1 MKTTILR
8 SNRIM
13 IIQISMVILSLMFVK
28 CSDDKDINPDY
39 VGNWKTEFGNFKSV
53 ISLGKNSFQ
62 TQTYYRIDSVTEY
75 LYSVLNGDLSV
86 ISDSLAFTTKKAK
99 VDTAFLFS
107 LTPSHILTELNIGT
121 VEFEKYLG
129 GKANYGYKYEVTG
142 DKLKLIVKTDFL
154 EYDRIP

>member
-8 SNRIM
+8 SNRMM
-13 IIQISMVILSLMFVK
+13 IIQISMVILSFMFVK

-62 TQTYYRIDSVTEY
+62 TQTYYKIDSVTEY
-75 LYSVLNGDLSV
+75 LYSEVNGDLSV
-86 ISDSLAFTTKKAK
+86 ITDSLAFTTNKVK
-99 VDTAFLFS
+99 VDTAFIFS
-107 LTPSHILTELNIGT
+107 LIPSHILTELNKGT
-121 VEFEKYLG
+121 DEFVKYFG
-129 GKANYGYKYEVTG
+129 GIANYGYKYKVEG

-154 EYDRIP
+154 EYERIP